1 MFVVYSKPNCPQCD
15 VAKTLLKSH
24 NIYFRE
30 VSIDVGQALAAGQE
44 KIAISDLKTRY
55 PNVRSAPVI
64 AHLTGEYVGSLS
76 DLKSLLLTPE
86 M

>member
-15 VAKTLLKSH
+15 VAKSLLKSR
-24 NIYFRE
+24 NIYFKE
-30 VSIDVGQALAAGQE
+30 VSIDVGQVLSADHE

-55 PNVRSAPVI
+55 PAVRSAPVI
-64 AHLTGEYVGSLS
+64 AHLTGEYVGTLS
-76 DLKSLLLTPE
+76 DLKSLLLNPE

>member
-30 VSIDVGQALAAGQE
+30 VSIDVGQTLSADQE
-44 KIAISDLKTRY
+44 KIAIADLKNRY

-64 AHLTGEYVGSLS
+64 ARLSGEYIGSLS
-76 DLKSLLLTPE
+76 DLKSLLLNPE